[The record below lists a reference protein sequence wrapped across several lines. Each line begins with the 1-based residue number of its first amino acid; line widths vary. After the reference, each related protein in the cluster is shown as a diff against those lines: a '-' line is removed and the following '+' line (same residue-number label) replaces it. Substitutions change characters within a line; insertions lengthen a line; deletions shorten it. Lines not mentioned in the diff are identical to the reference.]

1 MRNSLHIIFI
11 YTITM
16 WLLNSCYHTERFES
30 HVFLVTHDTLCLD
43 AYAYPLSLIS
53 LEHSAKYNDGYY
65 CLFDKSGL
73 YRGMYSSG
81 RAPFMLAISDKL
93 SETSQLPSPDSFLQ
107 WSDFFVYSDTLF
119 WKNQFGKASFW
130 EETTSQWV
138 PVKPLADIVYEDLDW
153 QIAVLDGGE
162 FGRFTWFMDRKSDNQ
177 YIYPIL
183 PKRFNRIVDT
193 FYLTDKNEI
202 MVLRDPRQGIL
213 CDSSLRYEN
222 TLIETK
228 YTNSIPVNLSVNIWR
243 NGFQPY
249 MFADTLFRSD
259 SADLITSFS
268 IDTNLFTVVNV
279 KDRTLIAKLTDGKL
293 KEEYDFKDNY
303 VFVDISKNMDS
314 RNLSESEALL
324 KYQAGKYEMGL
335 ISINGYS
342 VHQLHMHYNPDT
354 LEFSGTDHFK
364 TIIDNIKNGWDTL
377 SFQMISDLES
387 KTGSRKVNA
396 HIGNGYIPSSIK
408 DKAGSPHRF
417 IQQVDSSL
425 VVERTYWISEENN
438 TVLACFIDWHLNDAH
453 KDIPDD
459 LFDSVSDAIKEV
471 MGCEAQQT
479 KQKSRKCIMKEWE
492 TPAMTLELYPYRSE
506 DNIRIA
512 LWRKE

>member
-1 MRNSLHIIFI
+1 MSRRINTNNLVMRNSLHIIFI
-11 YTITM
+11 YTITL
-16 WLLNSCYHTERFES
+16 WLLNSCCHTERFES

-93 SETSQLPSPDSFLQ
+93 SVTSQLPSPDSFLQ

-138 PVKPLADIVYEDLDW
+138 PVKPIADIVYEDLDW

-183 PKRFNRIVDT
+183 PKRFNRILDT

-222 TLIETK
+222 TLLET
-228 YTNSIPVNLSVNIWR
+228 P
-243 NGFQPY
+243 
-249 MFADTLFRSD
+249 TLTLY
-259 SADLITSFS
+259 AGWKVAIVHSFS
-268 IDTNLFTVVNV
+268 VAYKNEGGEII
-279 KDRTLIAKLTDGKL
+279 TL
-293 KEEYDFKDNY
+293 
-303 VFVDISKNMDS
+303 
-314 RNLSESEALL
+314 
-324 KYQAGKYEMGL
+324 GKYEVDAGDKFSDRVNYASKREKYTPYGFYQDADCT
-335 ISINGYS
+335 IEWDRNS
-342 VHQLHMHYNPDT
+342 VHPGGEADT
-354 LEFSGTDHFK
+354 DVTVYVKYIKGEWAIVDNYTALKSALSAGQNVYLTADIDFGGEALNVTNVYSGTLSGNGHTISNFAVAK
-364 TIIDNIKNGWDTL
+364 TGTTRNPACAI
-377 SFQMISDLES
+377 FSDLGDGAEIKDVS
-387 KTGSRKVNA
+387 FASVSYTFNGISETASSRKVAALAVKTSGAVKISNV
-396 HIGNGYIPSSIK
+396 SIE
-408 DKAGSPHRF
+408 GSFTSDYSGELPEVNVAVF
-417 IQQVDSSL
+417 DAA
-425 VVERTYWISEENN
+425 EG
-438 TVLACFIDWHLNDAH
+438 TVITDF
-453 KDIPDD
+453 
-459 LFDSVSDAIKEV
+459 VS
-471 MGCEAQQT
+471 
-479 KQKSRKCIMKEWE
+479 
-492 TPAMTLELYPYRSE
+492 
-506 DNIRIA
+506 NITVN
-512 LWRKE
+512 K

>member
-1 MRNSLHIIFI
+1 MKPILNIRIFI
-11 YTITM
+11 YAISVYVAS
-16 WLLNSCYHTERFES
+16 SCYYVQRFES
-30 HVFLVTHDTLCLD
+30 MEFVSSYDTLCLD
-43 AYAYPLSLIS
+43 TYAYPLSLIS

-377 SFQMISDLES
+377 SFHTVYDIES
-387 KTGSRKVNA
+387 KTGSREVNSL
-396 HIGNGYIPSSIK
+396 IQNGYIPDSVK
-408 DKAGSPHRF
+408 DRSMHRRF

-425 VVERTYWISEENN
+425 VCERSYWISDDNE
-438 TVLACFIDWHLNDAH
+438 TVMACFVDFYLNGVY
-453 KDIPDD
+453 KKMPEE
-459 LFDSVSDAIKEV
+459 LFESISDTIKNV
-471 MGCEAQQT
+471 MGCEAHRT
-479 KQKSRKCIMKEWE
+479 IHKPRNCIMKSWE
-492 TPAMTLELYPYRSE
+492 TPTMVLEYYPYHYE